1 MIEDSRST
9 VTFATERAERRRDK
23 GREQSRSSRDS
34 GPLHN
39 LAANDPVMRARDL
52 WIDEKRKGAGRREG
66 KER

>member
-1 MIEDSRST
+1 MQSVVEIK
-9 VTFATERAERRRDK
+9 AA
-23 GREQSRSSRDS
+23 SRSSRDS